1 MTIKQISASAV
12 ALIICA
18 SASYGQDNNVITI
31 ESMKE
36 PAMPIGQ
43 YNYREAKQ
51 ISEDFKLRAD
61 SILNSVD
68 YRSMKRP
75 ALGQWYIGKNAGD
88 GFLPAFDKNPFAF
101 DYKADAK
108 IQGWNNGAL
117 YAGMSR
123 TTYPGLLSIQSGNVY
138 AVHKAGNFTFTA
150 NLTANRML
158 MQKEIVNQFGIGGSA
173 TYRFNDNVS
182 ATLFGNFYNSTPY
195 SSMGA
200 MPYIGTSS
208 FGGFMTFM
216 QDNAGID
223 LGAERTY
230 DPYSRRWI
238 TVPIVTPKIRI
249 NDKFTLDIPLG
260 WLIRDVLTDIIYD
273 KKNHGSPTIL
283 PSFPPPVVR

>member
-1 MTIKQISASAV
+1 MTVKQFFASA
-12 ALIICA
+12 AAITICT
-18 SASYGQDNNVITI
+18 SASYSQDNNKTTI
-31 ESMKE
+31 GSMKE
-36 PAMPIGQ
+36 PAAAAGQ
-43 YNYREAKQ
+43 YNYRKANQ
-51 ISEDFKLRAD
+51 IAEHFKLRAD
-61 SILNSVD
+61 SILNAIDIGSI
-68 YRSMKRP
+68 KLP
-75 ALGQWYIGKNAGD
+75 ASDRRNAGKNAGD
-88 GFLPAFDKNPFAF
+88 GILPAFDKNPFAF
-101 DYKADAK
+101 DYKSDAE
-108 IQGWNNGAL
+108 IQGWDNGAL
-117 YAGMSR
+117 HAGMSR

-138 AVHKAGNFTFTA
+138 AVQKAGNFTFTA

-158 MQKEIVNQFGIGGSA
+158 MQKGIVNQFGIGGSA
-173 TYRFNDNVS
+173 TYRFNDNIS
-182 ATLFGNFYNSTPY
+182 ATLFGNFYNTTPY

-223 LGAERTY
+223 LGAERRY

-249 NDKFTLDIPLG
+249 NDKFTIDIPLG